1 MINLINEINSK
12 LKAIISELETKKSE
26 CEKVLDDV
34 KSKIDKKIDEAKGY
48 KVDVDSAKDKI
59 KTLEEEIKAL
69 EVDLTDLNERF
80 GKKDLNA
87 IVEAGN
93 KEINAK
99 MIAKQNEI
107 TKHREKIG
115 ELTEKARA
123 IKDLLI
129 NLKKD
134 KEIKTERLD
143 NYTKALEYYS
153 KELNRIIDFASEN
166 PENLVFE
173 PTYEVKKYD
182 NVNLDSPV
190 FDEISKMDEPEEEET
205 ETNSAVKEEVKT
217 EEEPVSDYQKI
228 DFKALNDSIDSEYAS
243 IFGTGLDDEEE
254 KVNEVSPEVKE
265 EVTEKEEPATLDV
278 KEEKIQS
285 EPVVNDVKADVS
297 PSAINIFEPSN
308 AFDSGFSLDGIS
320 EADLNAEP
328 EAPIAETKEEVKDNS
343 LSFEPVASSS
353 DDTEELANLFTENGV
368 DYYKFSVVDQDRLK
382 SNYNKEMYKK
392 VFDVLKRNNIKLD
405 AIYDASDLF
414 TTSTPAEIEH
424 VISKLLL
431 AGQTTSNIS
440 YVLSAL
446 PLINSFDLNEVI
458 KSYGPKVSEANIT
471 DLIVKAKHLNDMGGN
486 R

>member
-12 LKAIISELETKKSE
+12 LKAIISELESKKSE

-166 PENLVFE
+166 PDNLIFE

-190 FDEISKMDEPEEEET
+190 FDEISKMDEPEEEEMSATSSIT
-205 ETNSAVKEEVKT
+205 EEKT

-285 EPVVNDVKADVS
+285 EPVVNEVKADVS

-308 AFDSGFSLDGIS
+308 AFDSGFSFDGIS

-328 EAPIAETKEEVKDNS
+328 EAPITETKEEVKDNS
-343 LSFEPVASSS
+343 LSFEPVTSSN

-368 DYYKFSVVDQDRLK
+368 DYYKFSAVDQDRLK

-405 AIYDASDLF
+405 TIYDAADLF